1 MSFVKT
7 ENGRGQCLTD
17 DLKTMRAW
25 YSSIDD
31 RRIVEDN
38 HCPRA
43 LRAKRL
49 LTSALVASMHQPV
62 GLSFEVAPD
71 ARELVDH
78 DRPNTQNSHCRPKP
92 RHLDCLVA

>member
-25 YSSIDD
+25 YSSIA
-31 RRIVEDN
+31 RIADQS
-38 HCPRA
+38 
-43 LRAKRL
+43 KRL

-62 GLSFEVAPD
+62 GLSIEVAYEIPYVKLKNTHCQQ
-71 ARELVDH
+71 ALRAK
-78 DRPNTQNSHCRPKP
+78 RPLTSA
-92 RHLDCLVA
+92 LVA